1 MVDLPLGV
9 QSQVFRKI
17 YRSAV
22 SVGGAGAVC
31 GSIPAAEGVANPL
44 EGVAVQGGI
53 GIHGHLLD
61 DGIAQA
67 AVGVKGDCH
76 LGLGGKHPLSALI
89 DYAIPC
95 LHLFRLGVG
104 VVSIFQLGGR
114 NGNLMGGDTGTTLCV
129 LVSHRLAAGCAN
141 LTIHTCAVTADV
153 CAVLGGIDAALGAEG
168 AVHIHF
174 RVHKIFGCAAIGS
187 AVGKGH
193 RDSFGV
199 STNVVV
205 CIPLILVVDN
215 DFVAAGDDHLRA
227 LCNGCLD
234 ARQQGRIL
242 VHRQLAAG
250 KDVDGHIVG
259 QGQNIILGVN
269 LHSHNRQ
276 IQVVDLRGAVD
287 RIDDPVSRTIIPL
300 GQAAAGYPEHTFVTH
315 EGNGG
320 WYGLSAGV

>member
-9 QSQVFRKI
+9 QSQVILKI
-17 YRSAV
+17 YLSAV
-22 SVGGAGAVC
+22 IVGGAGAVC
-31 GSIPAAEGVANPL
+31 GSIPAVEGVANPL

-53 GIHGHLLD
+53 GVHGHLLD

-67 AVGVKGDCH
+67 AVGIKGDCH
-76 LGLGGKHPLSALI
+76 LGLGGKQPLSALI

-104 VVSIFQLGGR
+104 AVSIFQLGR
-114 NGNLMGGDTGTTLCV
+114 RHVNFMLSHTGTTLCV
-129 LVSHRLAAGCAN
+129 LVSHRLAAGRAN

-153 CAVLGGIDAALGAEG
+153 CAARGGVDAALGAEG

-193 RDSFGV
+193 RDGFGV
-199 STNVVV
+199 RINVVV

-215 DFVAAGDDHLRA
+215 DFVAVGDDHLRA
-227 LCNGCLD
+227 ICNGCLD

-250 KDVDGHIVG
+250 RNVDGHIVG

-269 LHSHNRQ
+269 LRSHNLQ

-300 GQAAAGYPEHTFVTH
+300 GQAAADYLEHTVVTH
-315 EGNGG
+315 EGN
-320 WYGLSAGV
+320 AG